1 MTLSV
6 YDVTVPPLVIRLKA
20 LSAILDK
27 ATAYAEHKKFD
38 PKALLEARLFP
49 NMFPLLR
56 QIQVACDMAKGG
68 VARLAGVDAPKF
80 EDTEST
86 FEELKARIAKTIDF
100 IESVQPAQLLN
111 AESRT
116 VTMTFPSSSLS
127 FKGVDFLNDFALPN
141 FYFHLS
147 MSYALLRQA
156 GLDVGKRD
164 FLSAQA

>member
-1 MTLSV
+1 MSLSV
-6 YDVTVPPLVIRLKA
+6 YDVTVPPMVTRLKA
-20 LSAILDK
+20 LSALLDK
-27 ATAYAEHKKFD
+27 ATAYAEAKKFD

-56 QIQVACDMAKGG
+56 QIQVTCDMAKGG
-68 VARLAGVDAPKF
+68 VARLAEIDVPKY
-80 EDTEST
+80 EDTETT
-86 FEELKARIAKTIDF
+86 FAELKARIARTIDF
-100 IESVQPAQLLN
+100 IESAKAAQLQG

-116 VTMTFPSSSLS
+116 VTMTFPGSSLT

-164 FLSAQA
+164 FLSPQA